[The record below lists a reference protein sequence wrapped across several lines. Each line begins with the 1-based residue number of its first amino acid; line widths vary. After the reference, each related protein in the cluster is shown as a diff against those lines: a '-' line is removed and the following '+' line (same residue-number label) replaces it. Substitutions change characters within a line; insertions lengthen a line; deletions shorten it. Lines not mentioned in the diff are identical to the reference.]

1 MSDIFTVEII
11 SPDQTILKQE
21 ANEVTIPSYE
31 GQMGILNNHIP
42 LITFLRPG
50 IITIKT
56 NVEKKFYVEEG
67 TVEFSNNN
75 LLILTSTA
83 NDLANLD
90 RDLVND
96 LLKKAEL
103 QLNNTDSTDKERYVA
118 AYKIDTLR
126 EISQLRD

>member
-11 SPDQTILKQE
+11 SPDHTILKQE
-21 ANEVTIPSYE
+21 VNEVTIPSFE
-31 GQMGILNNHIP
+31 GQMGILKNHIP

-56 NVEKKFYVEEG
+56 NNEKKFYVEEG

-83 NDLANLD
+83 KDLTNFDKALI
-90 RDLVND
+90 ND
-96 LLKKAEL
+96 LLKKAES
-103 QLNNTDSTDKERYVA
+103 QLNNADSTDKDRYVVS
-118 AYKIDTLR
+118 YKIETLK
-126 EISQLRD
+126 EISQ

>member
-1 MSDIFTVEII
+1 MLDIFTVEII
-11 SPDQTILKQE
+11 SPDQSILKQE

-56 NVEKKFYVEEG
+56 DVEKKFYVEEG

-83 NDLANLD
+83 RDLANFD
-90 RDLVND
+90 KVLV
-96 LLKKAEL
+96 LSL
-103 QLNNTDSTDKERYVA
+103 
-118 AYKIDTLR
+118 IH
-126 EISQLRD
+126 I

>member
-1 MSDIFTVEII
+1 MSDMFRVELI
-11 SPDQTILKQE
+11 SPDQTILKEE
-21 ANEVTIPSYE
+21 ANEVIIPSYE

-50 IITIKT
+50 IIIIKT
-56 NVEKKFYVEEG
+56 KVEKKFYVEEG

-83 NDLANLD
+83 RDLANFD
-90 RDLVND
+90 KVLVND

-103 QLNNTDSTDKERYVA
+103 QLNNKDYSDKDRYVVS
-118 AYKIDTLR
+118 YKIETLR
-126 EISQLRD
+126 EISQ

>member
-1 MSDIFTVEII
+1 MFTIEII
-11 SPDQTILKQE
+11 SPDQSILKQE
-21 ANEVTIPSYE
+21 VDEVTIPSYE

-56 NVEKKFYVEEG
+56 KVEKKFYVEEG

-83 NDLANLD
+83 RDLANFD
-90 RDLVND
+90 KDLIND
-96 LLKKAEL
+96 LLKKAES
-103 QLNNTDSTDKERYVA
+103 QFNNTDSTDKDRYVIS
-118 AYKIDTLR
+118 YKIDALR
-126 EISQLRD
+126 EISQ

>member
-1 MSDIFTVEII
+1 MFTIEII
-11 SPDQTILKQE
+11 SPDQSILKQE
-21 ANEVTIPSYE
+21 VDEVTIPSYE
-31 GQMGILNNHIP
+31 GQMGILKNHIP

>member
-1 MSDIFTVEII
+1 MSDIFTVELI
-11 SPDQTILKQE
+11 SPDQTILKEE
-21 ANEVTIPSYE
+21 ANEVIIPSYE

-50 IITIKT
+50 IIIIKT
-56 NVEKKFYVEEG
+56 KVEKKFYVEEG

-83 NDLANLD
+83 RDLANFD
-90 RDLVND
+90 KVLVND

-103 QLNNTDSTDKERYVA
+103 QLNNKDFSDKDRYVVS
-118 AYKIDTLR
+118 YKIETLR
-126 EISQLRD
+126 EISQ

>member
-1 MSDIFTVEII
+1 MSNIFTVEII
-11 SPDQTILKQE
+11 SPNQTILKQE

-50 IITIKT
+50 IITINTKT
-56 NVEKKFYVEEG
+56 DVEKKFYVEEG

-83 NDLANLD
+83 
-90 RDLVND
+90 RDLVNIDKALIND
-96 LLKKAEL
+96 LLKKAES
-103 QLNNTDSTDKERYVA
+103 QLNNTNSTDKDSYVA
-118 AYKIDTLR
+118 SYKIETLR
-126 EISQLRD
+126 EIS

>member
-1 MSDIFTVEII
+1 MSDMFTIEII
-11 SPDQTILKQE
+11 SPDQSILKQE
-21 ANEVTIPSYE
+21 VDEVTIPSYE
-31 GQMGILNNHIP
+31 GQMGILKNHIP

-90 RDLVND
+90 KVLVND

-118 AYKIDTLR
+118 AYKMETLR

>member
-1 MSDIFTVEII
+1 MLDIFTVEII
-11 SPDQTILKQE
+11 SPDQSILKQE

-50 IITIKT
+50 IITIKKT

-83 NDLANLD
+83 RDLANFD
-90 RDLVND
+90 KVLVND

-103 QLNNTDSTDKERYVA
+103 QFNNTDTTDKDRYVIS
-118 AYKIDTLR
+118 YKIETLK
-126 EISQLRD
+126 EISQ

>member
-1 MSDIFTVEII
+1 MSEIFSVEII

-56 NVEKKFYVEEG
+56 NIEKKFYVEEG

-83 NDLANLD
+83 KNLANFDKILA
-90 RDLVND
+90 ND
-96 LLKKAEL
+96 LLKKAES
-103 QLNNTDSTDKERYVA
+103 QLDNKDSTDKDRYVIS
-118 AYKIDTLR
+118 YKIETLR
-126 EISQLRD
+126 EIIR

>member
-1 MSDIFTVEII
+1 MSDLFTVEII
-11 SPDQTILKQE
+11 SPEQSILKQE
-21 ANEVTIPSYE
+21 TNEATIPSYE
-31 GQMGILNNHIP
+31 GQMGILKNHIP

-50 IITIKT
+50 IITINTK
-56 NVEKKFYVEEG
+56 VEKKFYVEEG

-118 AYKIDTLR
+118 AYKIETLR
-126 EISQLRD
+126 EISQLRG

>member
-11 SPDQTILKQE
+11 SPDQSILKQE
-21 ANEVTIPSYE
+21 VNEVTIPSYE

-50 IITIKT
+50 IITIKKT
-56 NVEKKFYVEEG
+56 DVKKKFYVEEG

-83 NDLANLD
+83 RDLANFDKALI
-90 RDLVND
+90 ND

-103 QLNNTDSTDKERYVA
+103 QFNNTDTTDKERYVVS
-118 AYKIDTLR
+118 YKIETLK
-126 EISQLRD
+126 EISQ

>member
-1 MSDIFTVEII
+1 MSYILTIEII

-21 ANEVTIPSYE
+21 VNEVTIPSYE
-31 GQMGILNNHIP
+31 GQMGILIKHIP

-56 NVEKKFYVEEG
+56 NVAKKFYVEEG

-83 NDLANLD
+83 RDLAKFD
-90 RDLVND
+90 KVLVND

-103 QLNNTDSTDKERYVA
+103 QLNNKDFSDKDRYVVS
-118 AYKIDTLR
+118 YKIETLR
-126 EISQLRD
+126 EISQ

>member
-1 MSDIFTVEII
+1 MSDIFIVEII

-21 ANEVTIPSYE
+21 TREVTIPSYE

-56 NVEKKFYVEEG
+56 NNEKKFYVEEG

-83 NDLANLD
+83 KDLTNFDKALI
-90 RDLVND
+90 ND
-96 LLKKAEL
+96 LLKKAES
-103 QLNNTDSTDKERYVA
+103 QLNNADSTDKDRYVVS
-118 AYKIDTLR
+118 YKIETLK
-126 EISQLRD
+126 EISQ

>member
-11 SPDQTILKQE
+11 SPDQSILKQE
-21 ANEVTIPSYE
+21 TNEVTIPSYE

-56 NVEKKFYVEEG
+56 DVEKKFYVEEG

-83 NDLANLD
+83 RDLANFD
-90 RDLVND
+90 KVLVND

-103 QLNNTDSTDKERYVA
+103 QFNNTDTTDKDRYVIS
-118 AYKIDTLR
+118 YKIETLK
-126 EISQLRD
+126 EISQ